1 MKQWHGGICHLP
13 IVGMSPAP
21 RLEIHCDRWDE
32 TILVSLT
39 LLTSVS
45 EVDSLSLEHARR
57 NAQYNRLQDRIAII
71 AADPA
76 GQIFGPLTDQCESFT
91 LLQ

>member
-1 MKQWHGGICHLP
+1 MKQWHRGICHLP

-32 TILVSLT
+32 AILGSLT
-39 LLTSVS
+39 PLTSVS

-57 NAQYNRLQDRIAII
+57 NAQYNGLQDRIAVI
-71 AADPA
+71 AVDPA
-76 GQIFGPLTDQCESFT
+76 GQVFEPLANQYESFA